1 MKAFF
6 QEHWF
11 LLTLAAVI
19 AGGMTTGLL
28 GYAPVVQ
35 PVTGLLNPR
44 WITAC
49 VLFLMAFSLNSDH
62 LTAAFRAPGPVLL
75 ASLINFCFVPLA
87 AWLLMPMQQT
97 HDFRLGLMI
106 AASVPCTTAAASVM
120 TRKAR
125 GNDAVSLL
133 ATIATNM
140 SCFVLTPLWLHWTAD
155 AEVNL
160 PTGKLM
166 LQLLEA
172 VLTPTIAG
180 QLLRQPAPLHAFAV
194 RHKAAIGVA
203 ALILIE
209 VMVVTAALSAGQA
222 LHRMPLGSSAAGA
235 ASGGT
240 RALAG
245 LSPGGVALVW
255 GSCVLIHLSALSI
268 GWWLARITGNAR
280 AEASAVA
287 FAGSQKTL
295 PIGIYVSGLFTARY
309 PFVMFP
315 MLLYHTSQLFL
326 DTWLAS
332 RMAARLD
339 RPATT
344 PPVTEEQPPS

>member
-11 LLTLAAVI
+11 LSTLAVVI
-19 AGGMTTGLL
+19 AGGITTGLL
-28 GYAPVVQ
+28 GFGPVVR
-35 PVTGLLNPR
+35 PVTGQLNPR

-62 LTAAFRAPGPVLL
+62 LTAAFRAPGPVVL
-75 ASLINFCFVPLA
+75 ASLINFGLVPLA
-87 AWLLMPMQQT
+87 AWFLMPIQQT

-133 ATIATNM
+133 ATIVTNM
-140 SCFVLTPLWLHWTAD
+140 SCFVLTPLWLHWTAA

-160 PTGKLM
+160 PAGKLM
-166 LQLLEA
+166 LQLLQA

-180 QLLRQPAPLHAFAV
+180 QLLRQPAPLHEFAV
-194 RHKAAIGVA
+194 RHKAAIGVV

-209 VMVVTAALSAGQA
+209 VMVVTAALSAGEA
-222 LHRMPLGSSAAGA
+222 LHRMQMGVAGA
-235 ASGGT
+235 TAAGGT
-240 RALAG
+240 RAPGELT
-245 LSPGGVALVW
+245 LGGVLLVW
-255 GSCVLIHLSALSI
+255 GSCVLIHLSALSV
-268 GWWLARITGNAR
+268 GWWLARFTGSAR
-280 AEASAVA
+280 AESAAVA

-295 PIGIYVSGLFTARY
+295 PIGIYVSALFTGTY
-309 PFVMFP
+309 PFAMFP

-332 RMAARLD
+332 RMAARPD
-339 RPATT
+339 TPAENRPVA
-344 PPVTEEQPPS
+344 EEPLPS

>member
-6 QEHWF
+6 KEHWF
-11 LLTLAAVI
+11 LSTLAMLI
-19 AGGMTTGLL
+19 AGGITVGML
-28 GYAPVVQ
+28 GYAPLLR
-35 PVTGLLNPR
+35 PWTDHLNPR

-62 LTAAFRAPGPVLL
+62 LTAAFRSPGPVLA
-75 ASLINFCFVPLA
+75 ASLVNFGFVPLA
-87 AWLLMPMQQT
+87 AWLLMPIQQT

-106 AASVPCTTAAASVM
+106 AACVPCTTAAASVM

-140 SCFVLTPLWLHWTAD
+140 SCFVLTPLWLHWTAA
-155 AEVNL
+155 AEINL

-166 LQLLEA
+166 LQLLQA

-180 QLLRQPAPLHAFAV
+180 QLLRQPAALHDFAV

-222 LHRMPLGSSAAGA
+222 LHRMQMSGAVDAA
-235 ASGGT
+235 ASGGAPRLVELT
-240 RALAG
+240 L
-245 LSPGGVALVW
+245 GGVALVW
-255 GSCVLIHLSALSI
+255 GSCVAVHVSAMTV
-268 GWWLARITGNAR
+268 GWWLARLTGNAR
-280 AEASAVA
+280 AEAAAVA

-295 PIGIYVSGLFTARY
+295 PIGIYVSGLFTATY

-326 DTWLAS
+326 DTWIAS
-332 RMAARLD
+332 RMAARMD
-339 RPATT
+339 TPAAPPASARPG
-344 PPVTEEQPPS
+344 